1 MDTRHPATVSVCTM
15 QRGGF
20 RRVGTLQEYEPGSN
34 EGPSSSLG
42 AGIGSGRRNAD
53 DPRVRSRIAI
63 VVALAVPLA
72 GIDLLVKFVLPTAPI
87 FMHKRSGEWMI
98 LSAIVLVVALLLTR
112 LPSGLLAGGAG
123 LLAAGVLG
131 NLVSA
136 RLHHGLVPN
145 PFVVVLGDLE
155 LAFNLADLFVLG
167 GIAVLNVAA
176 LRLAVRYRHLLP
188 QSSVAVRLARRLRS
202 LRAPG

>member
-1 MDTRHPATVSVCTM
+1 MVARQAARASVSTI

-20 RRVGTLQEYEPGSN
+20 SRVSTLQEYERGSN

-42 AGIGSGRRNAD
+42 AGIGSSRTNAD
-53 DPRVRSRIAI
+53 DPRMRSRIAI
-63 VVALAVPLA
+63 VVILAVPLA

-87 FMHKRSGEWMI
+87 FFHRRSADWMI
-98 LSAIVLVVALLLTR
+98 LSVVMLVVALLLTR
-112 LPSGLLAGGAG
+112 LPSRLLAGGAG

-145 PFVVVLGDLE
+145 PFVVALGDLE
-155 LAFNLADLFVLG
+155 LAFNLADLFVLA

-188 QSSVAVRLARRLRS
+188 QSTIAMRLARRIRS
-202 LRAPG
+202 LLAPG

>member
-1 MDTRHPATVSVCTM
+1 M
-15 QRGGF
+15 
-20 RRVGTLQEYEPGSN
+20 
-34 EGPSSSLG
+34 
-42 AGIGSGRRNAD
+42 
-53 DPRVRSRIAI
+53 RSRIAI
-63 VVALAVPLA
+63 VVILAVPLA

-87 FMHKRSGEWMI
+87 FFHRRSADWMI
-98 LSAIVLVVALLLTR
+98 LSVVMLVVALLLTR
-112 LPSGLLAGGAG
+112 LPSRLLAGGAG

-145 PFVVVLGDLE
+145 PFVVALGDLE
-155 LAFNLADLFVLG
+155 LAFNLADLFVLA

-188 QSSVAVRLARRLRS
+188 QSTIAVRLGIALRDACAPDLQAAGGS
-202 LRAPG
+202 LSADVATRPCPG